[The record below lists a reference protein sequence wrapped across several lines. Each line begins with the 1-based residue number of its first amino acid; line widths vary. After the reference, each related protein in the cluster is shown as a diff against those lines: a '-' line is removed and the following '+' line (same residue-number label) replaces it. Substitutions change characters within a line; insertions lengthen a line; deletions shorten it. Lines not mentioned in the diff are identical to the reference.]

1 RCLTGET
8 GCPCPLR
15 RRCLWPAGL
24 CEFPYTRRDLPISRK
39 DLARE
44 AQSIPEGAMLIAFR
58 DILQKTARSLGI
70 EPAMHLVQA
79 RAAQEVNLRKEEILR
94 ELRRRIPQAD
104 LRQVRVMIRT
114 PGGGGE

>member
-1 RCLTGET
+1 
-8 GCPCPLR
+8 
-15 RRCLWPAGL
+15 
-24 CEFPYTRRDLPISRK
+24 
-39 DLARE
+39 
-44 AQSIPEGAMLIAFR
+44 MLIAFR

-79 RAAQEVNLRKEEILR
+79 REAWPEILGPALAGASEPRALRGGVLMVTATHALAAQEVNLRKEEILR